1 MKTLLTRIALI
12 EPDISLNRSFQA
24 ALKMQPNLD
33 CQVSVSK
40 ADELL
45 NMASRIKPPQIIV
58 YGESGSDQKRQV
70 KLNALNA
77 CFPKAEIIVIAD
89 SDDQAVL
96 IEALLSG
103 ASGYLLRGF
112 PSSQLPQYIQQT
124 VKGGVAISPV
134 MTRKLVDYF
143 HPGSINTMDFSSYEI
158 NILNLLCEGLTYEKI
173 SEKIGIST
181 NGVKYH
187 IKNIYSKLKVDNKV
201 DAVLAWR
208 KICRKPV

>member
-12 EPDISLNRSFQA
+12 EPDISLNRSFQT
-24 ALKMQPNLD
+24 ALKLQPNLD
-33 CQVSVSK
+33 CQVSVAK
-40 ADELL
+40 ADDLL
-45 NMASRIKPPQIIV
+45 SMAPRIRPPQIIV
-58 YGESGSDQKRQV
+58 YGESGSDEKRQV

-89 SDDQAVL
+89 SDDQDML
-96 IEALLSG
+96 IGALLSG

-112 PSSQLPQYIQQT
+112 PSNQLPQYIQQT
-124 VKGGVAISPV
+124 VRGGAAISPV

-143 HPGSINTMDFSSYEI
+143 HSGSANTMDFSHQEI
-158 NILNLLCEGLTYEKI
+158 NVLNFLCEGLTYEKI
-173 SEKIGIST
+173 SEKLGISA

-187 IKNIYSKLKVDNKV
+187 IKNVYPKLKVSNKV
-201 DAVLAWR
+201 DAVLTWR